1 MVNNAEGYNAYLRS
15 KVMTATPAELTLMLY
30 EGAIKFVNKAIMS
43 IEKDDVMGAHNNLM
57 KTQRII
63 EELRASLDH
72 KYPAAKEFDTV
83 YEYILRR
90 LVEANIKKDKDILE
104 EVLEHLRTMRDTWK
118 EVMKNANAPQS
129 ASR

>member
-1 MVNNAEGYNAYLRS
+1 MTNNAEGYNAYLRS

-72 KYPAAKEFDTV
+72 KYPVAKEFDTV

>member
-72 KYPAAKEFDTV
+72 KYPVAKEFDTV

-90 LVEANIKKDKDILE
+90 LVEANTKKDKDILE

>member
-72 KYPAAKEFDTV
+72 KYPVAKEFDTV

-129 ASR
+129 ASM

>member
-30 EGAIKFVNKAIMS
+30 EGAITFVNKAIMS

-72 KYPAAKEFDTV
+72 KYPVAKEFDTV